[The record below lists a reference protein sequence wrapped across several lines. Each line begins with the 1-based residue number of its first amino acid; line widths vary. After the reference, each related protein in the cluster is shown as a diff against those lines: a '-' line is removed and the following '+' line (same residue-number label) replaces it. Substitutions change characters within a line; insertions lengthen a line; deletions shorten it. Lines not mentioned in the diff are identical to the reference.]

1 MKKYFIHITLYLLAT
16 TNLFAQSIESEAIEF
31 VKNININKLD
41 SNLTS
46 VTFEKWLQKIAGNK
60 LKIGWELNDC
70 GEQTGVPSIDSLRD
84 IPMCVGVSAFLINEQ
99 KIWITIIIGTYKK
112 GILSNPG
119 VYDACIEI
127 NGKFKNIK
135 RLSDL
140 TLTLNQSRKK

>member
-1 MKKYFIHITLYLLAT
+1 MLAA

-46 VTFEKWLQKIAGNK
+46 ITFEKWLQKIAGK
-60 LKIGWELNDC
+60 KSKIRWELNDC

-84 IPMCVGVSAFLINEQ
+84 IPMCVGVSALLIDEQ
-99 KIWITIIIGTYKK
+99 KIWITIIIGTNKK
-112 GILSNPG
+112 GIRGNPG

-127 NGKFKNIK
+127 NGKYKYVK

-140 TLTLNQSRKK
+140 TLIINQSRKK